1 MYWDSWDYGISVIV
15 GPSLMLSSS
24 KHLAEP
30 AVGATGGR
38 PEPSAKEEKGRSKP
52 TANLLPPCYNVAM
65 YQSPP
70 IHTDRHKASFNF
82 TLILSIGVVV
92 VGVLSGFEPILII
105 MGIAFGGFA
114 WLTTPT
120 QYVIFE
126 DRLQIIYGRPRTRD
140 LGFHEVAGFEAINL
154 PFGMRLMIVTDRG
167 RRHFIQPRDP
177 EQFGGLLQDALSR
190 FRARYGYPSEPQ
202 PPPESPPPVDPEPP
216 DPSA

>member
-1 MYWDSWDYGISVIV
+1 MIV
-15 GPSLMLSSS
+15 APRLVVNSS

-30 AVGATGGR
+30 AEGATGGR
-38 PEPSAKEEKGRSKP
+38 PGPSAKEEKGRPKP
-52 TANLLPPCYNVAM
+52 TANLSPSCYNVAM

-92 VGVLSGFEPILII
+92 VGVLSGPELILIV

-114 WLTTPT
+114 WFTTPT

-126 DRLQIIYGRPRTRD
+126 DRLQIVYGRPRIRD
-140 LGFHEVAGFEAINL
+140 LGFQEVAGFEAISL

-190 FRARYGYPSEPQ
+190 FRARYGMPEPQ

>member
-1 MYWDSWDYGISVIV
+1 M
-15 GPSLMLSSS
+15 
-24 KHLAEP
+24 
-30 AVGATGGR
+30 
-38 PEPSAKEEKGRSKP
+38 
-52 TANLLPPCYNVAM
+52 PCYNVAM

-105 MGIAFGGFA
+105 MGIAFGAFA

-120 QYVIFE
+120 QYLIFE
-126 DRLQIIYGRPRTRD
+126 DRLQIVYGRPRTRD
-140 LGFHEVAGFEAINL
+140 LGFHEVAGVEAINL
-154 PFGMRLMIVTDRG
+154 PFGVRLMIVTDRG

-190 FRARYGYPSEPQ
+190 FRARYGMPSEPQ
-202 PPPESPPPVDPEPP
+202 PPAEPPPPVDPEQPP